1 MQDRFCIPL
10 HVYCC
15 FCFVNVAKTICL
27 NRVDEVCQLST
38 VFAAAP
44 GHCYEVE
51 PELFIIRTRYY
62 SAGWSHMSR
71 NRFVATCGM

>member
-27 NRVDEVCQLST
+27 NRVDEVCQLYS
-38 VFAAAP
+38 FCCSP
-44 GHCYEVE
+44 G
-51 PELFIIRTRYY
+51 PLL
-62 SAGWSHMSR
+62 
-71 NRFVATCGM
+71 